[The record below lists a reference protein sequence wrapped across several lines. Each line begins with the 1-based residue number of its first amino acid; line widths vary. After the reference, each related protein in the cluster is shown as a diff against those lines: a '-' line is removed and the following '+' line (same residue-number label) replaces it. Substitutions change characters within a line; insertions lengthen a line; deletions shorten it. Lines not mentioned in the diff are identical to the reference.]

1 MKVITPEEIELAR
14 TFEEEIKEDA
24 RKLEIFGTNY
34 VGNKKS
40 LNQAETVL
48 VESVNNNNNYLNVCA
63 ADIENLGVVERA
75 RSLTEKTSLRLRGRC
90 GFENGSEIPPRSH
103 LYSNNEKEEKQ
114 HIQKTA
120 LVRYNPFGETGG
132 NQSFVLSLLDADGEG
147 FVITSLHNR
156 DYTRVYAKEVRVEG
170 KPEGKND
177 SFSKEE
183 REAISLASKKHG

>member
-1 MKVITPEEIELAR
+1 MDILQIITLVISVALVVWLLIITVLFLKLR
-14 TFEEEIKEDA
+14 TFFQKMTIGISKKDMKTLLETMDAKLDADHIKLT
-24 RKLEIFGTNY
+24 KLG
-34 VGNKKS
+34 
-40 LNQAETVL
+40 
-48 VESVNNNNNYLNVCA
+48 
-63 ADIENLGVVERA
+63 ER
-75 RSLTEKTSLRLRGRC
+75 
-90 GFENGSEIPPRSH
+90 IQH
-103 LYSNNEKEEKQ
+103 NEKEEKQ

-170 KPEGKND
+170 KLEGKND

-183 REAISLASKKHG
+183 REAISLASKKHGQLGDVNKK